1 MARKSSR
8 RSSGKRLFS
17 RVYSPLHHLLSATR
31 NVSNSVF
38 RRSGRIVK
46 EGIGA
51 VDNVGVSLAK
61 HANQTVRNVVGR
73 RSSRKNSRKN
83 RKSTRKNRH

>member
-1 MARKSSR
+1 MVRKS
-8 RSSGKRLFS
+8 RSSRGKRLFS

-38 RRSGRIVK
+38 RRSGKIVK

-51 VDNVGVSLAK
+51 VDNVGVALAK
-61 HANQTVRNVVGR
+61 HANQTVRNVVGK
-73 RSSRKNSRKN
+73 RKSSRKN

>member
-1 MARKSSR
+1 MARKS

-38 RRSGRIVK
+38 RRSGKIVK

-51 VDNVGVSLAK
+51 VDNVGVALAK
-61 HANQTVRNVVGR
+61 HANQTVRNVVGKR
-73 RSSRKNSRKN
+73 RNSRKN
-83 RKSTRKNRH
+83 RRSTRKNRH

>member
-1 MARKSSR
+1 MVRKSR

-61 HANQTVRNVVGR
+61 HANQTVRNVVGK
-73 RSSRKNSRKN
+73 RSNRKN

>member
-1 MARKSSR
+1 MVRKSR

-17 RVYSPLHHLLSATR
+17 RVYSPLHHLLAATR

-38 RRSGRIVK
+38 RRSGKIVK

-51 VDNVGVSLAK
+51 VDNIGLSLAK
-61 HANQTVRNVVGR
+61 HADQTVRNTIGR
-73 RSSRKNSRKN
+73 RSRKN
-83 RKSTRKNRH
+83 RKNRRSTRRNRK

>member
-1 MARKSSR
+1 MARKS

-38 RRSGRIVK
+38 RRSGKIVK

-61 HANQTVRNVVGR
+61 HANQTVRNVVGKRSR
-73 RSSRKNSRKN
+73 RSSRKNRRN
-83 RKSTRKNRH
+83 TRKNRR

>member
-1 MARKSSR
+1 MARKSR
-8 RSSGKRLFS
+8 RSGGKRLFS

-38 RRSGRIVK
+38 RRSGRVVK

-51 VDNVGVSLAK
+51 VDNIGMSLAK
-61 HANQTVRNVVGR
+61 HANQTVRNVVGKR
-73 RSSRKNSRKN
+73 RNSRKN
-83 RKSTRKNRH
+83 RRSTRRNRH